1 MRTTV
6 RLNDELFKKVKIRAA
21 ETNRTFTVFIQD
33 ALRLALEYEH
43 RPDQSGEI
51 EIPTSGTG
59 GILPGVDIDDTSS
72 LLDKMDSIA

>member
-6 RLNDELFKKVKIRAA
+6 RLNDELSKKVKIRAA
-21 ETNRTFTVFIQD
+21 ETNRTFTAFIED
-33 ALRLALEYEH
+33 ALRLALGQIN
-43 RPDQSGEI
+43 RSVQPGKI

>member
-6 RLNDELFKKVKIRAA
+6 RLNDELSKKVKIRAA
-21 ETNRTFTVFIQD
+21 ETNRTFTAFIED
-33 ALRLALEYEH
+33 ALRLALGQIN
-43 RPDQSGEI
+43 RPVQLGDI

-72 LLDKMDSIA
+72 LLDKMDSIE